1 MPNVYA
7 DRRAFRVYLA
17 GCLLASWTAGCASAP
32 EGDRHVQRPEVA
44 PATQPSASLVLGETR
59 VQPMYRQLLAVDLPT
74 VVRVASARAIDVREA
89 RERVKSAEG
98 RYEAAVE
105 ALFPV
110 VAPTFAWQHLD
121 GVNQNANGTLVSTNF
136 SNLVPAVTLQW
147 IVNPGRVYYDIVAS
161 RRRLDATREQERASE
176 LDTLRVAANQFYDL
190 VLAQA
195 TVAVAQQSVRQS
207 EEALRLTA
215 RRVRAGTALAADESR
230 ARASLAGRRQ
240 DLILALN
247 NFYQASVALTVT
259 LHLDATVTLV
269 PGPSAIA
276 QSTLVRDDLP
286 IDQAIATA
294 VEHRPDLR
302 SARSLLAAAKADT
315 GAVTWGALGPQL
327 QAAYS
332 AGALR
337 TEVGGQTLG
346 PHEQQ
351 KASASAGFALGL
363 STFGQVKAANANA
376 RAAAL
381 DVERRLDQVR
391 AQIVS
396 AQQDSAAS
404 ALLIPIASEQ
414 VAAAEEALRLAQANV
429 TAGTMLLLDVLQAED
444 ELDNARLR
452 YARAVAHYNQSQVRL
467 LAALGL
473 FDLNSIT
480 PPATQP
486 AGQSPPGTAEAG

>member
-1 MPNVYA
+1 
-7 DRRAFRVYLA
+7 
-17 GCLLASWTAGCASAP
+17 
-32 EGDRHVQRPEVA
+32 
-44 PATQPSASLVLGETR
+44 
-59 VQPMYRQLLAVDLPT
+59 MYTQLLAVDLPT
-74 VVRVASARAIDVREA
+74 VVRVASARAVDVREA
-89 RERVKSAEG
+89 RQRVKSAEG

-110 VAPTFAWQHLD
+110 VSPTFAWQHLE
-121 GVNQNANGTLVSTNF
+121 GVNQNASGTLVSTNF

-147 IVNPGRVYYDIVAS
+147 VLNPGRVYYDIVAS
-161 RRRLDATREQERASE
+161 RRRLDASRQQERAAE
-176 LDTLRVAANQFYDL
+176 LDTLRAAASEYYDL

-195 TVAVAQQSVRQS
+195 KVAVAQQSVAQA
-207 EEALRLTA
+207 EEALRLTG

-247 NFYQASVALTVT
+247 SFYQASVTLTLT

-269 PGPSAIA
+269 PGPSSIA
-276 QSTLVRDDLP
+276 QTTLVRDDLP

-294 VEHRPDLR
+294 VRYRPDLQA
-302 SARSLLAAAKADT
+302 ARTLLAAARADT

-327 QAAYS
+327 QAAYT

-351 KASASAGFALGL
+351 RASASAGFALGA
-363 STFGQVKAANANA
+363 STFGQTKAANANA
-376 RAAAL
+376 RIAAL

-396 AQQDSAAS
+396 AQQDSAAT
-404 ALLIPIASEQ
+404 AMLIPIAREQ

-429 TAGTMLLLDVLQAED
+429 NAGTMLLLDVLQAED
-444 ELDNARLR
+444 EVDNARLR
-452 YARAVAHYNQSQVRL
+452 YAQAVARYNQSQVRL

-473 FDLNSIT
+473 LEVNTIV
-480 PPATQP
+480 PPPSTQP
-486 AGQSPPGTAEAG
+486 AAW